1 MLQLFYVYLHAKNV
15 LTSQKK
21 QISMNIQRDRYLS
34 QIIAKKNDG
43 MIKIITGIRRCGKSY
58 LLNVLFRQHLMDIGV
73 AEQNIIMLALDED
86 INAKYR
92 NPLELGKYI
101 REICANKERSFYVL
115 LDEIQKVDSI
125 QNTYLPDD
133 PNEKIGFVDV
143 LLGLKKLDNVDLYVT
158 GSNSKMLSVDILTEF
173 KDRGEEIRVNPLTF
187 DEFCSAYEGESRM
200 AWIEYMMYGG
210 MPFVMSKKG
219 HAEKAAYLK
228 GLFERTYITDV
239 IERNKLRASK
249 DVLEDMLNYL
259 ASSVGSLTNATKLEN
274 TFKSTKNLIVSHST
288 ISTYIDYFIDAFIL
302 KKAERYDIKGR
313 KYIGAQQKYFFS
325 DVGLRNARLNFRQ
338 QEENHI
344 MENIIYNELT
354 ARGFSVDVGVVDTT
368 VTNAEGKRQRSQ
380 LEVDFVCQ
388 RGQVRYYIQSALTV
402 ADETKRL
409 QEINSLTK
417 IKDSFIKIVV
427 VKDYIIQW
435 RDDSGIL
442 YIGIEEFLLNYIN
455 TMQ

>member
-1 MLQLFYVYLHAKNV
+1 
-15 LTSQKK
+15 
-21 QISMNIQRDRYLS
+21 MNIQRDRYLS

-58 LLNVLFRQHLMDIGV
+58 LLNVLFRQHLMDMGV

-125 QNTYLPDD
+125 QNTYLPDN

-249 DVLEDMLNYL
+249 DVLEDILNYL

-288 ISTYIDYFIDAFIL
+288 ISTYIDDFSDAFIL

-354 ARGFSVDVGVVDTT
+354 ARGFSVDVGVVDTM

-402 ADETKRL
+402 ADENKRL

-442 YIGIEEFLLNYIN
+442 YIGIEDFLLNYIN
-455 TMQ
+455 KMQ

>member
-21 QISMNIQRDRYLS
+21 QINMNIQRDRYLS

-125 QNTYLPDD
+125 QNTYLPDN